1 MGFDVVKREAVI
13 YDSVT
18 QHFSGTTL
26 EGIGQAVVGVLTH
39 PEETRNRSVKVM
51 SIKTCQNELL
61 EAFEGVTGVK
71 WEVRRDTTRRLLE
84 SGRAKHREGKP
95 GWILELVVT
104 QLFQEGEGRAL
115 VANTREE
122 TDSDLLGV
130 KEESA
135 RDIATKAL
143 GL

>member
-1 MGFDVVKREAVI
+1 MGFDVVRREAVI
-13 YDSVT
+13 YDSGT
-18 QHFSGTTL
+18 EQFSGTTL

-39 PEETRNRSVKVM
+39 PEETRNRFVKVM

-71 WEVRRDTTRRLLE
+71 WEVRSDTTGRLLE
-84 SGRAKHREGKP
+84 SGREKNREGRP

-104 QLFQEGEGRAL
+104 QLFQEGEGRGL
-115 VANTREE
+115 VARTREE
-122 TDSDLLGV
+122 TSSELLGV
-130 KEESA
+130 RQESA
-135 RDIATKAL
+135 RDVVTKVL